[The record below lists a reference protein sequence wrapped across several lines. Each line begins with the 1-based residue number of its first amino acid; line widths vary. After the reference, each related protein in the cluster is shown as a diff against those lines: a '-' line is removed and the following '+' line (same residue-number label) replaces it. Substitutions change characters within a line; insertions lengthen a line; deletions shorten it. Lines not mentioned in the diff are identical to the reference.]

1 MAGLNGFE
9 PLHAGVKVQCLT
21 AWRQP
26 NLNLNYLRQET
37 LYIIFYILSIYY
49 YIFLYL
55 IIYFLYMFL
64 CSEYEKAKKSNI

>member
-26 NLNLNYLRQET
+26 NNDT
-37 LYIIFYILSIYY
+37 KKIISNFSLSVKG
-49 YIFLYL
+49 F
-55 IIYFLYMFL
+55 FHFF
-64 CSEYEKAKKSNI
+64 

>member
-26 NLNLNYLRQET
+26 NNYFLRQEPLYKKISILST
-37 LYIIFYILSIYY
+37 LYFIILKIIFKLYKELFNKV
-49 YIFLYL
+49 IFDLLYL
-55 IIYFLYMFL
+55 V
-64 CSEYEKAKKSNI
+64 

>member
-26 NLNLNYLRQET
+26 NKFLKSSSRQEILYT
-37 LYIIFYILSIYY
+37 IYIILSTT
-49 YIFLYL
+49 FLK
-55 IIYFLYMFL
+55 FCNFF
-64 CSEYEKAKKSNI
+64 

>member
-26 NLNLNYLRQET
+26 NKSSSRQEVLYT
-37 LYIIFYILSIYY
+37 IYIILSTT
-49 YIFLYL
+49 FLKFCNFFCCE
-55 IIYFLYMFL
+55 IIHM
-64 CSEYEKAKKSNI
+64 

>member
-26 NLNLNYLRQET
+26 NLNPVFLSGQEI
-37 LYIIFYILSIYY
+37 LYIN
-49 YIFLYL
+49 FL
-55 IIYFLYMFL
+55 
-64 CSEYEKAKKSNI
+64 